1 MADWF
6 CGIAADDRAGG
17 YIFGDHGTRSDDGV
31 VADVDAGI
39 DDSTA
44 ADPDIVADGDGFA
57 EFFAGIA
64 GNRIERM
71 SRCVNVDT
79 RRNHAIVADPDFAD
93 IQKHTIEIGVEVIAD
108 VDVKT
113 IIAAEIRFNM
123 DQFAG

>member
-6 CGIAADDRAGG
+6 CGIAADDGIGG

-31 VADVDAGI
+31 VADSDAGI

-44 ADPDIVADGDGFA
+44 ADPNIVADGDGFP
-57 EFFAGIA
+57 EFFAGIT

-71 SRCVNVDT
+71 SRSVNVDT
-79 RRNHAIVADPDFAD
+79 RRNHAIVTDPDFAD